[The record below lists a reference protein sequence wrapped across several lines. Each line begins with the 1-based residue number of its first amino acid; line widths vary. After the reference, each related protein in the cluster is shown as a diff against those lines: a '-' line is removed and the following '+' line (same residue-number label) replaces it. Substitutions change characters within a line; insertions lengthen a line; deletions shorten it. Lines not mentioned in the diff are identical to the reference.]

1 MVKKT
6 TPQRSPSAA
15 VGPDAEVAVEL
26 PVPQIHYAINNNTL
40 DPIKARDGTAATIA
54 FAGMGTTPITVYWA
68 IKDQDEPVFEPI
80 AYPGSTSGSID
91 IPIPWQ
97 WVSTSIGHTV
107 LVWYTARVA
116 GQLKK
121 SLVLELEVQQIREE
135 DLKES
140 LPVFEHAKYVQSTWK
155 LDMKTFR
162 GDEIIRLKAWPMIQ
176 AGQRLFINVAGDQH
190 KPPFAFSWVA
200 RDHVVTEAEAHE
212 GHVFEFKLSRSW
224 MARREDYSALTL
236 HIAVIFDG
244 TAPKPPVPVDPIYET
259 QLPENAHE
267 FHPRT
272 TVLLL
277 VDKSLHLPAPTLVE
291 AEGSGQVDPLKLL
304 EGATVRVCYDDMQS
318 TDLITLRWE
327 STFGDDAPIAPQYG
341 VEDGCVDFHVPPLY
355 VGMRLD
361 NFALF
366 SYTVTREDEVFA
378 SLEGVVRIPLP
389 SNLPAPQVL
398 QAYDKTLD
406 LSRLCCKDPILYVAP
421 WAFIDPTQR
430 VDVYIGGTYADGS
443 KARWNFFTDSPVTE
457 EDVRNGWSRAL
468 PREELAK
475 LKHDSELY
483 IVFYVEFLPRKTGRP
498 VYRMFP
504 SLLLTLQTEP
514 HLELTAP
521 HLVESVDDG
530 THGWVVN
537 PINTVEGAHLQV
549 AYEHMCPGDRVC
561 PTFSGTPGPGSPAL
575 ECRPVEDEAS
585 LEFWVPPSAISANFN
600 QPILLAYRVMRC
612 DGSEWQSPAREV
624 EVLGLSGLPT
634 PRVEQSTGNVLDLNT
649 FSGDATALVV
659 VWDYMALGQ
668 ACWLW
673 VTGEQEDGSPYR
685 FEVLE
690 GEPVTEEWLDSGVSA
705 QLPRLAL
712 QALAD
717 CSDFQVHF
725 AVNFN
730 GELDRGSAK
739 TFPVLS
745 LEVVQ
750 EDWVLTA
757 PTVREA
763 VGSQLTVYNGREGV
777 TVRVAYERMSA
788 SHGISVCWKRS
799 DGTCLPLMSKPGN
812 NDPQYVDFHIPREA
826 VIHGSGKT
834 VKIHYT
840 VTSLCK
846 VATSADLDLQISVP
860 VRLPTPVVPQATNGI
875 LDLRTFTGDAD
886 IRVEPWWFILPGQKV
901 WLRGIGTRKDGS
913 PYLFNIYLGKEV
925 TAGEV
930 TAGLRQALKRIE
942 LELLKNFSTLT
953 FTCKVTADGS
963 NQESAAVVFP
973 ALILS
978 VRMEPEIR
986 YENFTGQPN
995 RKISAGQSVDIAT
1008 MTITLLPGSGGTSG
1022 IEFYAWTTPG
1032 MLDGPAL
1039 VVCSN
1044 SSNQVPEQRIRVDFK
1059 LASQRVKFAYT
1070 WQQHPVDIVFYDKTG
1085 RSIGSRYL
1093 PPAPSDND
1101 QQNHWIDFTAPADSS
1116 ITSMIVRA
1124 SDHAYIDF
1132 FTFWGA

>member
-1 MVKKT
+1 MSGT
-6 TPQRSPSAA
+6 
-15 VGPDAEVAVEL
+15 L
-26 PVPQIHYAINNNTL
+26 PP
-40 DPIKARDGTAATIA
+40 
-54 FAGMGTTPITVYWA
+54 
-68 IKDQDEPVFEPI
+68 
-80 AYPGSTSGSID
+80 
-91 IPIPWQ
+91 
-97 WVSTSIGHTV
+97 
-107 LVWYTARVA
+107 
-116 GQLKK
+116 
-121 SLVLELEVQQIREE
+121 LE
-135 DLKES
+135 
-140 LPVFEHAKYVQSTWK
+140 
-155 LDMKTFR
+155 
-162 GDEIIRLKAWPMIQ
+162 
-176 AGQRLFINVAGDQH
+176 
-190 KPPFAFSWVA
+190 
-200 RDHVVTEAEAHE
+200 
-212 GHVFEFKLSRSW
+212 
-224 MARREDYSALTL
+224 
-236 HIAVIFDG
+236 
-244 TAPKPPVPVDPIYET
+244 
-259 QLPENAHE
+259 
-267 FHPRT
+267 
-272 TVLLL
+272 
-277 VDKSLHLPAPTLVE
+277 LPAPILVE
-291 AEGSGQVDPLKLL
+291 AEGALKVDSLKLVA
-304 EGATVRVCYDDMQS
+304 GATIRVRYEEM
-318 TDLITLRWE
+318 TPRHRITVRWPISGGE
-327 STFGDDAPIAPQYG
+327 YAPVSAQDGVEAGFVDFVIPAQYVGINISIAPIS
-341 VEDGCVDFHVPPLY
+341 
-355 VGMRLD
+355 
-361 NFALF
+361 F
-366 SYTVTREDEVFA
+366 SYIVTVDGQA
-378 SLEGVVRIPLP
+378 YPPSAAGAVVIDRP
-389 SNLPAPQVL
+389 SNAPSPLFLGMHKDV
-398 QAYDKTLD
+398 LD
-406 LSRLCCKDPILYVAP
+406 LALLCCDDPVIHVEP
-421 WAFIDPTQR
+421 WAFIATTN
-430 VDVYIGGTYADGS
+430 VVELYVAGEYIDGS
-443 KARWNFFTDSPVTE
+443 RFRRTYYRNEAVTADE
-457 EDVRNGWSRAL
+457 VRNGWSRAL
-468 PREELAK
+468 PRADLAA
-475 LKHDSELY
+475 LKHGSELY
-483 IVFYVEFLPRKTGRP
+483 AYFYVAFRPSTGP
-498 VYRMFP
+498 NPTYIGFP
-504 SLLLTLQTEP
+504 GLVTTLLTEP
-514 HLELTAP
+514 HLALTAP
-521 HLVESVDDG
+521 HLVESVDCGAD
-530 THGWVVN
+530 GWVLN
-537 PINTVEGAHLQV
+537 PVNTVDGAHLQV
-549 AYEHMCPGDRVC
+549 AYEFMCPGDRVC
-561 PTFSGTPGPGSPAL
+561 PTVIGTPGSGSPVL
-575 ECRPVEDEAS
+575 ECQQVADEAS

-668 ACWLW
+668 ACWMW
-673 VTGEQEDGSPYR
+673 ITGEEEDGSPYR

-690 GEPVTEEWLDSGVSA
+690 GTPVTEEWLASGVSA

>member
-140 LPVFEHAKYVQSTWK
+140 LPVFKHAKYVQSTWK
-155 LDMKTFR
+155 LDMKTFT
-162 GDEIIRLKAWPMIQ
+162 GDETIRLKAWPMIQ

-200 RDHVVTEAEAHE
+200 RDYVVTEAEAHE

-327 STFGDDAPIAPQYG
+327 STFGDYAPITPEYG
-341 VEDGCVDFHVPPLY
+341 VEDGCIEFHVPRLY

-378 SLEGVVRIPLP
+378 SLEGVVRILLP
-389 SNLPAPQVL
+389 SNLPAPQIL

-406 LSRLCCKDPILYVAP
+406 LSRLCCKAPTLYVAP

-475 LKHDSELY
+475 LKHGSELY

-561 PTFSGTPGPGSPAL
+561 PTFSGTPGPGSPGL
-575 ECRPVEDEAS
+575 ECQQVADEAS

-612 DGSEWQSPAREV
+612 DGSEWHSPAREV

-634 PRVEQSTGNVLDLNT
+634 PSVEQSTGNVLDLNT

-659 VWDYMALGQ
+659 VWDYRALEQ
-668 ACWLW
+668 ACWMW

-690 GEPVTEEWLDSGVSA
+690 GEPVTEEWLASGVSA

-717 CSDFQVHF
+717 CSDLQVHF

-730 GELDRGSAK
+730 GKSDRDSAQ
-739 TFPVLS
+739 TFPVLN
-745 LEVVQ
+745 LKVAQ
-750 EDWVLTA
+750 EDLVLNA

-834 VKIHYT
+834 VKINYT

-860 VRLPTPVVPQATNGI
+860 VRLPVPLVPQATNNI

-886 IRVEPWWFILPGQKV
+886 IRVEPWWFILPDQKV
-901 WLRGIGTRKDGS
+901 WLSGVGTKKDGS
-913 PYLFNIYLGKEV
+913 PYILNVYLGKAVAPAEI
-925 TAGEV
+925 
-930 TAGLRQALKRIE
+930 TAGLRSVLQRAQ
-942 LELLKNFSTLT
+942 LELLKNASTLV
-953 FTCKVTADGS
+953 FTCKVTPDGS
-963 NQESAAVVFP
+963 THESDALPLPVLSLTVRMVPQMRYEDFSDVPYPQMIAAGGRIETPRMTILHLAGPGSAGINHVDSPVPPGMYSAP
-973 ALILS
+973 ALIVGSNTTGPQTIRLDLKFS
-978 VRMEPEIR
+978 CERVRFAMIWINGNVKITFYDAHGKWLGLQE
-986 YENFTGQPN
+986 TLGQTEVWVDF
-995 RKISAGQSVDIAT
+995 SAS
-1008 MTITLLPGSGGTSG
+1008 SGGS
-1022 IEFYAWTTPG
+1022 IAAIVVQPQIPDWIA
-1032 MLDGPAL
+1032 LD
-1039 VVCSN
+1039 N
-1044 SSNQVPEQRIRVDFK
+1044 
-1059 LASQRVKFAYT
+1059 
-1070 WQQHPVDIVFYDKTG
+1070 
-1085 RSIGSRYL
+1085 
-1093 PPAPSDND
+1093 
-1101 QQNHWIDFTAPADSS
+1101 
-1116 ITSMIVRA
+1116 
-1124 SDHAYIDF
+1124 
-1132 FTFWGA
+1132 FTFWL